1 MRGRKRQVL
10 RDAIRDQRR
19 WAVSSSENGMERQP
33 TGGMPGG
40 FRTRPKRWYGP
51 RERTDG
57 RILERDTKG
66 GEIE

>member
-1 MRGRKRQVL
+1 
-10 RDAIRDQRR
+10 
-19 WAVSSSENGMERQP
+19 MERQP

-57 RILERDTKG
+57 RILERDGKG